1 MEGNRVIKFIKT
13 TVMGGLLFLVPVVF
27 LIFILSEAMDYM
39 LVIAEPMADWI
50 PVDTVGGVALANL
63 IAIVIVILIC
73 FIAGLVGR
81 NARAIGLV
89 KKLEAKVLMKIPG
102 YTLVKGLKG
111 GLDKDETHPL
121 KPVVLTLGT
130 AERIGFEVQKLPDG
144 RSMVFFP
151 SVPNP
156 LSGITQILPADQ
168 VTYLDVS
175 IANVIDLSENYG
187 FGVDELLAKKI
198 SADQSTV

>member
-1 MEGNRVIKFIKT
+1 
-13 TVMGGLLFLVPVVF
+13 
-27 LIFILSEAMDYM
+27 
-39 LVIAEPMADWI
+39 
-50 PVDTVGGVALANL
+50 
-63 IAIVIVILIC
+63 
-73 FIAGLVGR
+73 
-81 NARAIGLV
+81 
-89 KKLEAKVLMKIPG
+89 MKIPG

-156 LSGITQILPADQ
+156 FSGITQILPADQ

-198 SADQSTV
+198 SADPSSV